1 MENQMEHQMEK
12 KPRLWLLVI
21 VIGLLVIGILAAV
34 WASFSFDILA
44 SSRFPFRPLPRPEF
58 NPADLEFYYIART
71 VLSTVNIALLVF
83 LIATYAT
90 IYTKTRSQFTIG
102 LLIFAI
108 IFLIKDLT
116 ESPFITGAFGFSVYG
131 LGPFALLP
139 DMFELAALSV
149 LLYLS
154 VKY

>member
-1 MENQMEHQMEK
+1 MENQMDK
-12 KPRLWLLVI
+12 KNRNLLFII
-21 VIGLLVIGILAAV
+21 VIGLIVVGILAAV
-34 WASFSFDILA
+34 WASLTFDVLT
-44 SSRFPFRPLPRPEF
+44 SDRFPFRPLPVPEF

-71 VLSTVNIALLVF
+71 VVSTVNIALLVF
-83 LIATYAT
+83 LTATYVT
-90 IYTKTRSQFTIG
+90 IYRKTKSEFTIG
-102 LLIFAI
+102 LLIFAL

-116 ESPFITGAFGFSVYG
+116 ESPFITGAFGFRLSG

-139 DMFELAALSV
+139 DLLEFAALTV

>member
-1 MENQMEHQMEK
+1 MENQMEPQMDK

-21 VIGLLVIGILAAV
+21 VIGLLVIGI
-34 WASFSFDILA
+34 
-44 SSRFPFRPLPRPEF
+44 SSRFPFRPLPRPDF

-71 VLSTVNIALLVF
+71 VVSTINIALLVF
-83 LIATYAT
+83 LIATYVT
-90 IYTKTRSQFTIG
+90 IYSKTRSQFTIG

-139 DMFELAALSV
+139 DVFELAALSV

>member
-1 MENQMEHQMEK
+1 MDNE
-12 KPRLWLLVI
+12 RRIWLLIIAVALV
-21 VIGLLVIGILAAV
+21 VIGVLAAL
-34 WASFSFDILA
+34 WASFTFNILT
-44 SSRFPFRPLPRPEF
+44 SSRFPFRPLPPGEY

-71 VLSTVNIALLVF
+71 VVSTINITLLV
-83 LIATYAT
+83 LLTATYVA
-90 IYTKTRSQFTIG
+90 IYSKTKSEFTIG

-116 ESPFITGAFGFSVYG
+116 ASPFITGAFGFQSYG

-139 DMFELAALSV
+139 DLLEFVALSV

>member
-1 MENQMEHQMEK
+1 MENKMDRK
-12 KPRLWLLVI
+12 VRIWLIII
-21 VIGLLVIGILAAV
+21 VGLIVVAILAAV
-34 WASFSFDILA
+34 LASLKFNSFDP
-44 SSRFPFRPLPRPEF
+44 SRFPFRPLPPPEF

-71 VLSTVNIALLVF
+71 VVSTINIALLVF

-90 IYTKTRSQFTIG
+90 IYSKTRSEFSIG
-102 LLIFAI
+102 LMIFALV
-108 IFLIKDLT
+108 FLMKDLVA
-116 ESPFITGAFGFSVYG
+116 SPLVIGAFGFRASG

-139 DMFELAALSV
+139 DMFEFAALSV

>member
-1 MENQMEHQMEK
+1 MENQMETQMEK

-21 VIGLLVIGILAAV
+21 VIGLIVIGVLAAV
-34 WASFSFDILA
+34 WASLSFDIIT
-44 SSRFPFRPLPRPEF
+44 SSRFPFRPLPPPEF
-58 NPADLEFYYIART
+58 NPADLEFYYIAKT
-71 VLSTVNIALLVF
+71 VVSTINIALLVF
-83 LIATYAT
+83 LIATYVT
-90 IYTKTRSQFTIG
+90 IYTKTKSEFTIG
-102 LLIFAI
+102 LLIFAV

-116 ESPFITGAFGFSVYG
+116 ASPFIAGAFGFRLYG

-139 DMFELAALSV
+139 DVFELAALSV

>member
-1 MENQMEHQMEK
+1 MDK
-12 KPRLWLLVI
+12 RLGIWLLII
-21 VIGLLVIGILAAV
+21 VGLIVVGILAAI
-34 WASFSFDILA
+34 WAVFTLNNI
-44 SSRFPFRPLPRPEF
+44 SSAPFPFRPIPQPEF

-71 VLSTVNIALLVF
+71 VVSTINIALLVF

-90 IYTKTRSQFTIG
+90 IYSKTKSQFTMG
-102 LLIFAI
+102 LLIFATV
-108 IFLIKDLT
+108 FLMKDLT
-116 ESPFITGAFGFSVYG
+116 ASPFVTGAFGFRSSG

-139 DMFELAALSV
+139 DLFELAALSV

>member
-1 MENQMEHQMEK
+1 METQMENQMEK
-12 KPRLWLLVI
+12 KPKLWLIVI
-21 VIGLLVIGILAAV
+21 VIGLIAIGILAAL
-34 WASFSFDILA
+34 WASLSFDVIT

-71 VLSTVNIALLVF
+71 VVSTINITLLVF
-83 LIATYAT
+83 LIATYAI
-90 IYTKTRSQFTIG
+90 IYTKMKSEFTIG
-102 LLIFAI
+102 LLLFAI
-108 IFLIKDLT
+108 IFLIKDIT
-116 ESPFITGAFGFSVYG
+116 ASPLITGAFGFNLYG

-139 DMFELAALSV
+139 DLFELAALSV

>member
-1 MENQMEHQMEK
+1 MENQMDK
-12 KPRLWLLVI
+12 KQRNWLLLI
-21 VIGLLVIGILAAV
+21 VIGLIVIGILAAV
-34 WASFSFDILA
+34 WAVLSLNVID
-44 SSRFPFRPLPRPEF
+44 SSPFPFRPLPQPEF

-71 VLSTVNIALLVF
+71 VVSTINIALLVF

-90 IYTKTRSQFTIG
+90 IYSKTRSEFTIG

-108 IFLIKDLT
+108 VFLIKDLT
-116 ESPFITGAFGFSVYG
+116 ASPFVTGAFGFRLYG

-139 DMFELAALSV
+139 DLFELAALSV

-154 VKY
+154 AKY